1 MDKNISA
8 CWLLTVVP
16 TSIFLGYITNSYEYF
31 SIEKEINLVD
41 LFNLIITIFIAFYFS
56 NYLQKQTEQNKIEK
70 DFIINKLKPILKDCE
85 SIKNCV
91 ENNNLGKKKIDELLS
106 NISNG
111 LYYSNQFSIICDKKI
126 GIDELKNKMF
136 VVKRQITEKI
146 KDRKYL
152 VQDIR
157 LSLKEIEEFEK
168 LLFKQIIDINKM

>member
-85 SIKNCV
+85 NLKSSIKNS
-91 ENNNLGKKKIDELLS
+91 NLDRKKIDNLLS

-111 LYYSNQFSIICDKKI
+111 LYYSNQFSTLCRKNIEISNLKI
-126 GIDELKNKMF
+126 KMF
-136 VVKRQITEKI
+136 SVKKNITEKV
-146 KDRKYL
+146 KGEKYI
-152 VQDIR
+152 VQDIK
-157 LSLKEIEEFEK
+157 LSIKEIEEFEEM
-168 LLFKQIIDINKM
+168 LVKQIILINKI